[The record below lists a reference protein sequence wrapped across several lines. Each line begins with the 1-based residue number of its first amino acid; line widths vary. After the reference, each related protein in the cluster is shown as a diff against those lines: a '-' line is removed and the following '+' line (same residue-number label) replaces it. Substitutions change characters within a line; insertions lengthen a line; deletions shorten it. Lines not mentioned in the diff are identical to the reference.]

1 MPYVRAER
9 RAAPVVPV
17 RPALPPHQTVARLP
31 VNSSPHVAPRI
42 FPILQPPIFS
52 QQSDFIYENK
62 KEQQQQQDE
71 THDHPEIVD
80 NNHSR
85 KTTQQISVRVPT
97 FIPQQNYPK
106 QPLSR
111 LSTRPIRYAEPKYA
125 SHLYTIK

>member
-1 MPYVRAER
+1 MPYVRAAR

-62 KEQQQQQDE
+62 KEQQQQDE
-71 THDHPEIVD
+71 THDHPPIVD
-80 NNHSR
+80 NKHSR

-111 LSTRPIRYAEPKYA
+111 IFSQHMRRAEPKY
-125 SHLYTIK
+125 SLRFIINR